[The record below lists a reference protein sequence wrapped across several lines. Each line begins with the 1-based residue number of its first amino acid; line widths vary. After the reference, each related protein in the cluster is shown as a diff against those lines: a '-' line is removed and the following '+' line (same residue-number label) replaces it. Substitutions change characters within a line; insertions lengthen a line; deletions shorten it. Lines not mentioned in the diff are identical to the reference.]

1 MANNDP
7 VSGLYAAMSKVR
19 QRRPEGMAMEAGTA
33 AQAGTVLPQP
43 KVQAP
48 QAPSAPASY
57 REVLP
62 VPAPTAVPEM
72 PLGGLESPVE
82 ETIPASGPEIV
93 PLVAGTAGALMKASV
108 DMSYADAY
116 LLSLGYLFGIE
127 PEDQVAA
134 RQATEPMAP
143 VDRQAVLN
151 PEVAAP
157 APLGT
162 VL

>member
-1 MANNDP
+1 
-7 VSGLYAAMSKVR
+7 
-19 QRRPEGMAMEAGTA
+19 MEAGTA

-48 QAPSAPASY
+48 QAPSVPASY

-62 VPAPTAVPEM
+62 VPAPTAAPEM
-72 PLGGLESPVE
+72 PLGGPESPVD
-82 ETIPASGPEIV
+82 ETVPVSGPQV
-93 PLVAGTAGALMKASV
+93 ASVVAGAAAALSGLSF
-108 DMSYADAY
+108 DLTLQDAY
-116 LLSLGYLFGIE
+116 LLSLGYVFGDE
-127 PEDQVAA
+127 PEEQVAA

-143 VDRQAVLN
+143 ADRQAVLN

>member
-43 KVQAP
+43 RVQTA
-48 QAPSAPASY
+48 QAPSVPASY

-62 VPAPTAVPEM
+62 TPAPQM
-72 PLGGLESPVE
+72 PLESPESPVDE
-82 ETIPASGPEIV
+82 SIPASGPQVV
-93 PLVAGTAGALMKASV
+93 PLVAGAASALMRASV
-108 DMSYADAY
+108 DMSFGDAY

-127 PEDQVAA
+127 PDEVAE
-134 RQATEPMAP
+134 RQANP
-143 VDRQAVLN
+143 N
-151 PEVAAP
+151 PEVAGP
-157 APLGT
+157 GPMGT